1 MSRGLLC
8 FDEDNK
14 KKTRTQRYHRGH
26 RGDVSVFQPDMGV
39 IAPAWAN
46 GVAMWGARPDRQA
59 MLTLEI
65 RWFVFLQRTGIT
77 WI

>member
-1 MSRGLLC
+1 M
-8 FDEDNK
+8 
-14 KKTRTQRYHRGH
+14 
-26 RGDVSVFQPDMGV
+26 FQPDMGV